1 MSSPHY
7 IALSGVKCIQEVAQ
21 GSYLLATYDAQTL
34 SASIK
39 QLKEQLYS
47 ARVQAAP
54 QKKFAFSKASKN
66 RVETLAEDRLHSAES
81 PAATR
86 APAHNPVSLEKATTR
101 FTLID

>member
-1 MSSPHY
+1 M
-7 IALSGVKCIQEVAQ
+7 QEVAQ

-54 QKKFAFSKASKN
+54 RKKFAFSKASKN
-66 RVETLAEDRLHSAES
+66 RVETFAEERLHNEEL
-81 PAATR
+81 PAAIS
-86 APAHNPVSLEKATTR
+86 APAHASVSIENSTDRYITAFERHPV
-101 FTLID
+101 LIVLLF